1 MQSYISNRK
10 QRTKVNNTY
19 STFSDII
26 FVVPQGSIL
35 GPLLFNICIYD
46 MFYDNT
52 DCDIASHA
60 DDNTPYC
67 SSFSLDKVINELE
80 ACTNNLFKWFH
91 EDHMKNI
98 ADKCHLLVVTKSAV
112 SANIGEFVINN
123 SNEEKLLGIKID
135 TKLWLENY
143 ASSLCKKTRQKLHA
157 LARTVNYMNLSKRK
171 SLMKAFVTS
180 QFNYCP
186 LIWTFHSREL
196 NNRINRIHERALR
209 LVYLDNNLPFAELLE
224 EDNSV
229 TIHQRSLQVF
239 TTEIF
244 KLKSGLAPEIMKEV
258 FEKQNPAYNFRSE
271 ATHFKRE
278 NVKTTHYGIQSVRLL
293 GPNIWDMVPN
303 NIKSCRSLNKFKNSI
318 KS

>member
-1 MQSYISNRK
+1 M
-10 QRTKVNNTY
+10 
-19 STFSDII
+19 D
-26 FVVPQGSIL
+26 
-35 GPLLFNICIYD
+35 
-46 MFYDNT
+46 
-52 DCDIASHA
+52 
-60 DDNTPYC
+60 
-67 SSFSLDKVINELE
+67 
-80 ACTNNLFKWFH
+80 
-91 EDHMKNI
+91 
-98 ADKCHLLVVTKSAV
+98 
-112 SANIGEFVINN
+112 
-123 SNEEKLLGIKID
+123 
-135 TKLWLENY
+135 
-143 ASSLCKKTRQKLHA
+143 
-157 LARTVNYMNLSKRK
+157 LSKRK

-229 TIHQRSLQVF
+229 TIHQRSLQVL